1 MRLDAE
7 RTQEG
12 LDDVRAVWDEF
23 VTNQPL
29 DYQFLDDRIEAQY
42 ASSQRLMRV
51 FGLFA
56 VLALGVTG
64 LGLLGLTA
72 YAVSRRT
79 PEIGIRKVLGASAA
93 SVTWLFAKDIA
104 WLVGIGVIL
113 GLPLAYL
120 GADRWLQRF
129 AYQTEIGM
137 GLIAGTAA
145 TEALVAVAV
154 ASAQALRAAR
164 IDPAETLRHE

>member
-1 MRLDAE
+1 
-7 RTQEG
+7 
-12 LDDVRAVWDEF
+12 
-23 VTNQPL
+23 
-29 DYQFLDDRIEAQY
+29 
-42 ASSQRLMRV
+42 
-51 FGLFA
+51 
-56 VLALGVTG
+56 
-64 LGLLGLTA
+64 
-72 YAVSRRT
+72 
-79 PEIGIRKVLGASAA
+79 VLGASAA

-113 GLPLAYL
+113 GLPLTYL

-137 GLIAGTAA
+137 GFIAGTAA
-145 TEALVAVAV
+145 TVALVAVAV